1 MAHNPVM
8 ARFYLEASPSKAPAI
23 KHALE
28 NHPPFKNARVRVSYE
43 HEPPSP
49 RRRTVDGVVQLQ
61 TNLTLNTITN
71 MLPAGTNVSF
81 IPPYEPPKGESWD
94 PHTLFSF
101 VRRGNQPISEFTT
114 YGATGPLH
122 DPTKGKLSS
131 NDQQPRQGKRTDLDD
146 MRDLARSGMT
156 WKEMA
161 DQCPTVGKKHIME
174 HRARYLM
181 TQSRDS
187 CEVIVRFGP
196 TGTSKTYQAINSD
209 WSGVPYYSKT
219 CSKENKW
226 FCDYDGE
233 RKVILDEFRGEK
245 HKMELSTVNQWLQ
258 DHNICRVEP
267 KFGGC
272 ALIADKFVL
281 TSPSHPTKWFLENL
295 DDPDDNIDQLLR
307 RITVIY
313 EHTKAHPPLGSVFT
327 TVQFKNETVH
337 IIETRRAPADTDAR
351 WCARVRAMPGAA

>member
-1 MAHNPVM
+1 MQPVRPSEP
-8 ARFYLEASPSKAPAI
+8 ANKKQRLEVPATVGDLVDMDGEAEAAVLAEEAERDAKRGAKREAKII
-23 KHALE
+23 K
-28 NHPPFKNARVRVSYE
+28 KC
-43 HEPPSP
+43 
-49 RRRTVDGVVQLQ
+49 
-61 TNLTLNTITN
+61 
-71 MLPAGTNVSF
+71 
-81 IPPYEPPKGESWD
+81 
-94 PHTLFSF
+94 
-101 VRRGNQPISEFTT
+101 ISEFTT

-209 WSGVPYYSKT
+209 WSGVPYYSKM

-281 TSPSHPTKWFLENL
+281 TSSMYPTKWFPENL

-307 RITVIY
+307 HITVIY

-337 IIETRRAPADTDAR
+337 IIETRRGPIETTVA
-351 WCARVRAMPGAA
+351 WCARVRAMSEIHRM